1 MKKYF
6 SPAYEAERVETADV
20 ICASAT
26 ISTEEVLDNEGN
38 PTGEMKT
45 VATVS
50 FSALFGNK

>member
-26 ISTEEVLDNEGN
+26 ISCEPVDPNNPEG
-38 PTGEMKT
+38 EQKT